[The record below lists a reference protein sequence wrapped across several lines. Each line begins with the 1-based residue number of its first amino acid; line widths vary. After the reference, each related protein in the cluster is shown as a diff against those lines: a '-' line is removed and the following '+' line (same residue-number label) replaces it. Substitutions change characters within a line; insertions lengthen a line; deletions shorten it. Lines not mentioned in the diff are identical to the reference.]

1 MRHQIKNGLACF
13 GNGRGII
20 LAEKRGQ
27 RRGKLIL
34 RRPQT

>member
-20 LAEKRGQ
+20 LAENAANVAA
-27 RRGKLIL
+27 I
-34 RRPQT
+34 